1 VPLNDSITYQVQQ
14 LLTLNKIAFDKK
26 ELAFQ
31 IQSHPSYPSL
41 HAITGVL
48 THFNVDNLA
57 IEVPVTLETLD
68 QLPTVFL
75 ARMNSKEDQ
84 IFGIVVKEKSTLV
97 TYYTPKNKKKYSK
110 EDFLKDFTG
119 IIVAVEKDETE
130 NKHPQGIAMRY
141 LKAGLFAS
149 LGFLLIGLFYK
160 AQPSLAIITYSILSL
175 VGVFVS
181 IAIIKQR
188 LGIYTGLGNAF
199 CSDTDTTK
207 NCNTVLSSK
216 GATILGI
223 SLSAMSSIYFIGLTL
238 ASVAFLMLKQDILYL
253 YLLSFLATPITLYSV
268 YYQYAFAK
276 AWCPLCLVIVALL
289 ITQSVIGIPFLEAI
303 LEFSLPIESLYT
315 IGTIY
320 IGILLLWMHF
330 EPKLKT
336 LKELTHTEIEYAK
349 FKRNF
354 NLFHTL
360 LTASPKKDT
369 YIDRASEIV
378 FGNKNA
384 PLSIV
389 IMTSPFCGH
398 CKPVHSLIE
407 KILKTYGNLVNITI
421 RISTPPDNKD
431 TDLYKITS
439 RLIEIYHLEGA
450 ETCLSA
456 MHDIYGDMN
465 TDTWMTTWGACTQEE
480 TYTNTIEY
488 QYRWCIENGI
498 NFTPAIIIN
507 GHSFPSEY
515 KREDLIHFIEELNE
529 HSLKEIAIPFSSQLQ
544 QAI

>member
-48 THFNVDNLA
+48 NHFNVDNLA
-57 IEVPVTLETLD
+57 IEIPVTLETLN

-75 ARMNSKEDQ
+75 AHMNSEEDQ
-84 IFGIVVKEKSTLV
+84 IFGIVVKEKNTLI
-97 TYYTPKNKKKYSK
+97 TYYAPKDKKKYSK

-119 IIVAVEKDETE
+119 IIVAVEKDEIK
-130 NKHPQGIAMRY
+130 NKLPQGTAMRY

-175 VGVFVS
+175 VGVLVS

-188 LGIYTGLGNAF
+188 LGIYSGLGNAF
-199 CSDTDTTK
+199 CSDTNTTK
-207 NCNTVLSSK
+207 NCNAVLSSK
-216 GATILGI
+216 GATMLGI
-223 SLSAMSSIYFIGLTL
+223 PLSDMSAIYFIGLTL
-238 ASVAFLMLKQDILYL
+238 SSLLFLIFKQDFSDL

-276 AWCPLCLVIVALL
+276 AWCPLCLVIVAVLS
-289 ITQSVIGIPFLEAI
+289 IQSVIGIPFLETI
-303 LEFSLPIESLYT
+303 LEFALPIES
-315 IGTIY
+315 IY
-320 IGILLLWMHF
+320 IIAAIYTGMLLLWMHF

-336 LKELTHTEIEYAK
+336 IKELTQIEIEYAK

-354 NLFHTL
+354 NIFHTL
-360 LTASPKKDT
+360 LIASTQKNT
-369 YIDRASEIV
+369 HLNTISEIV

-389 IMTSPFCGH
+389 ICLLSTSPS
-398 CKPVHSLIE
+398 PRDRTRSLMP
-407 KILKTYGNLVNITI
+407 
-421 RISTPPDNKD
+421 S
-431 TDLYKITS
+431 
-439 RLIEIYHLEGA
+439 
-450 ETCLSA
+450 SA
-456 MHDIYGDMN
+456 
-465 TDTWMTTWGACTQEE
+465 
-480 TYTNTIEY
+480 
-488 QYRWCIENGI
+488 
-498 NFTPAIIIN
+498 
-507 GHSFPSEY
+507 
-515 KREDLIHFIEELNE
+515 
-529 HSLKEIAIPFSSQLQ
+529 
-544 QAI
+544 